1 MKINKKKLFIFSL
14 ILLLISMYFYYT
26 KPNICLKSYEGI
38 RCRINNESYKE
49 NVTIKLDGKY
59 TKKPFSYDIFEGDL
73 YINDDILKNV
83 KLEFDKF
90 NNSPIRYDDK
100 KSNTLTTYGY
110 IMISDNMDKL
120 TILVVEKDIN
130 NDSKSWHYENGL
142 IISAPTDT
150 KENAI
155 KIADQLL
162 TKPHQ

>member
-1 MKINKKKLFIFSL
+1 M
-14 ILLLISMYFYYT
+14 
-26 KPNICLKSYEGI
+26 
-38 RCRINNESYKE
+38 
-49 NVTIKLDGKY
+49 
-59 TKKPFSYDIFEGDL
+59 FEGDL
-73 YINDDILKNV
+73 YINNDILKNI

-110 IMISDNMDKL
+110 IIISDNMDKL
-120 TILVVEKDIN
+120 TILVAEKDIN

>member
-1 MKINKKKLFIFSL
+1 MKKLYIFLL
-14 ILLLISMYFYYT
+14 ILLAGVMYFYYT
-26 KPNICLKSYEGI
+26 KPNICSKSYEGI

-59 TKKPFSYDIFEGDL
+59 TKKPFSYDVFEGDL

-162 TKPHQ
+162 TKPH